1 MASRASCHS
10 QWNLAEKRAECRDT
24 GVRVRFS
31 TLSPFLDG
39 SACAAPPQSGRRPE
53 SGDGRCR
60 FAGQTLLPSGS
71 PAELAKLAK
80 LAKPTVLAQPT
91 EPAHFFRLV
100 PAEPRFWQASTMRSA
115 MPFSAALP

>member
-1 MASRASCHS
+1 MH
-10 QWNLAEKRAECRDT
+10 T
-24 GVRVRFS
+24 RVS
-31 TLSPFLDG
+31 TLSPFLDR

-71 PAELAKLAK
+71 PAALAELAALAE
-80 LAKPTVLAQPT
+80 PTVLAESA
-91 EPAHFFRLV
+91 EPHFFRLV